1 MLNKGL
7 NTKQVGNLFN
17 VDESTVRRW
26 ALSGKI
32 KCSSSAGGH
41 RKFSYKD
48 LIKFSLD
55 NNIKLNKNKDSS
67 KLSQTSI
74 CNKFVKS
81 ALEHNYK
88 PIEKLLVE
96 LYLSGF
102 SLASIM
108 DDYVE
113 QSLVKIQ
120 KKLDNNSITVA
131 EEHIARKI
139 VSQALGNF
147 KQSVSKD
154 ESFNG
159 KNILCLNLENDI
171 PDLPI
176 DMIEILLRDINYN
189 VHNCGSHT
197 SIRDITNLL
206 ANKTYEAIF
215 IYLCDRQCCTST
227 LIDHIDKTNNDLK
240 RIANLGEKYNIRLF
254 LGGPY
259 FKNID
264 KDTLEK
270 YKTFKKYS
278 EVIKLIK

>member
-96 LYLSGF
+96 L
-102 SLASIM
+102 
-108 DDYVE
+108 
-113 QSLVKIQ
+113 
-120 KKLDNNSITVA
+120 
-131 EEHIARKI
+131 
-139 VSQALGNF
+139 
-147 KQSVSKD
+147 
-154 ESFNG
+154 
-159 KNILCLNLENDI
+159 
-171 PDLPI
+171 
-176 DMIEILLRDINYN
+176 
-189 VHNCGSHT
+189 
-197 SIRDITNLL
+197 
-206 ANKTYEAIF
+206 
-215 IYLCDRQCCTST
+215 
-227 LIDHIDKTNNDLK
+227 
-240 RIANLGEKYNIRLF
+240 
-254 LGGPY
+254 
-259 FKNID
+259 
-264 KDTLEK
+264 
-270 YKTFKKYS
+270 
-278 EVIKLIK
+278 